1 MKSNAM
7 RSLLLLIA
15 AIICMSTSCEK
26 KEDKDK
32 CAEVA
37 CTQIFMMTMVDVK
50 DNSGAKVV
58 LDDHYTLRVSNNEK
72 IRAVDQGNPDGGYV
86 VLDDNY
92 QSKLANK
99 KEEFRFI
106 GIKNGAEVV
115 NEAYVFSADCCHIEK
130 VSGKTEIVIP

>member
-15 AIICMSTSCEK
+15 AIICMSSSCEK
-26 KEDKDK
+26 KDDKGK
-32 CAEVA
+32 CDEVP

-58 LDDHYTLRVSNNEK
+58 LDDHYTLRVSNGEK
-72 IRAVDQGNPDGGYV
+72 IRATDQGNPDGGYV

-106 GIKNGAEVV
+106 GIKNGVEVV
-115 NEAYVFSADCCHIEK
+115 NEVYVFSADCCHIEK